1 MTKTKQT
8 ALKST
13 GGPAKRGQ
21 LPTFKVTAGPAGK
34 LITNRAFPKA
44 LPPAFSVMKDVGKD
58 IATKGITNVIR
69 SAPEPSFWNDKCV
82 VIAEESVE
90 EIKGS
95 DVYFTCPGCHEMRG
109 KRTSPYYGFEDAQGT
124 PILTVHATINGHIE
138 LTSRSQ
144 ICNSP
149 ILILNLILD
158 GVNPS
163 GSPARIMR
171 NVLEPYVAGKNLQ
184 YHEVVF
190 DIGTLEKAERHA
202 KSMKALANKVK
213 DIPFERVEIFVHTH
227 SETIRGDLWG
237 GFEDAAL
244 VGKKRK
250 KVPNFDD
257 PIAYTVDDFFQGVFV
272 GGIEVYLKGANLW
285 IHEVEHVFAFGAER
299 FHASLVA
306 AFALAYTERVLVEGF
321 EVRDT
326 MPNLL
331 AVSPQLGMHASVIII
346 QLNSAFRRR
355 PITIVEYHKPVR
367 LDEGKV
373 SMTVTTYTFF
383 DENCRPWGN
392 VLPYQ
397 CLSCKCVRPWK
408 RITPSIGRGAI
419 VAESKFC
426 CRNPKCGYDIAF
438 TKPDKSKII
447 LFTQGY
453 RKSNDAGAHKPKRPR
468 ARLVGIKDLEELQLG
483 YDDGR
488 WAGTGGRNRR
498 QQAYRH
504 QRARLSGLELRI
516 SSLAAI
522 RLIEHSFE
530 LLLDIRFLWHDYP
543 AWI

>member
-1 MTKTKQT
+1 
-8 ALKST
+8 
-13 GGPAKRGQ
+13 
-21 LPTFKVTAGPAGK
+21 
-34 LITNRAFPKA
+34 
-44 LPPAFSVMKDVGKD
+44 MKDVGKD

-69 SAPEPSFWNDKCV
+69 NAPKPSFWNDVSARNSISDRSISSPTLFPQYCVLCRDGASLLYNCSHCPRTLCQKCV

-184 YHEVVF
+184 YHEVFF

-250 KVPNFDD
+250 KMPNFDD

-272 GGIEVYLKGANLW
+272 GGIEGYLKGANLW
-285 IHEVEHVFAFGAER
+285 MLVCGQTVRELDAFAALKARHVFAFGAER

-331 AVSPQLGMHASVIII
+331 AVSPQLGMHASVVMI
-346 QLNSAFRRR
+346 QLTSAFRRR
-355 PITIVEYHKPVR
+355 PIAIVEYHKPVR

-408 RITPSIGRGAI
+408 R
-419 VAESKFC
+419 
-426 CRNPKCGYDIAF
+426 
-438 TKPDKSKII
+438 
-447 LFTQGY
+447 
-453 RKSNDAGAHKPKRPR
+453 
-468 ARLVGIKDLEELQLG
+468 
-483 YDDGR
+483 
-488 WAGTGGRNRR
+488 
-498 QQAYRH
+498 
-504 QRARLSGLELRI
+504 
-516 SSLAAI
+516 
-522 RLIEHSFE
+522 
-530 LLLDIRFLWHDYP
+530 
-543 AWI
+543 